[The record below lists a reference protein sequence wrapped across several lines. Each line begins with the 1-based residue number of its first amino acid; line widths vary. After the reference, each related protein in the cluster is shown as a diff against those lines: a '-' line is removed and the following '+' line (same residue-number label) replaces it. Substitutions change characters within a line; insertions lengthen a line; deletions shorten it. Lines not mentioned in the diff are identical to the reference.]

1 MFACCHSIMTVLRS
15 LEEAGRL
22 QALGPCSGVD
32 CGQLTVVSSGTDQTH
47 DDTAVPGCRMLTAL
61 GDGEV
66 SRGVSESLRC
76 VRACG

>member
-1 MFACCHSIMTVLRS
+1 MTVLRS

-22 QALGPCSGVD
+22 QALGPC
-32 CGQLTVVSSGTDQTH
+32 SGTDQTH